1 MADTSDSDSSDS
13 SSGDP
18 LEVSPETES
27 VIASLVDDEYITRQI
42 TEFRQVL
49 LNKAEEESEFYLE
62 ERLLSLQLGA
72 EFSNDLVSNS
82 NEEEA
87 LPPEIQTRILV
98 RLVESYYIGQGE
110 LVALGRNLT
119 SFHKALQPF
128 WKEIKPGS
136 STFSKL
142 PGETSADIFE
152 HLKSVFSTEDA
163 KSASIFFRA
172 FCYANHRLDYS
183 SSVNDTLLDAY
194 CLCFFTI
201 QVLQGSF
208 HGIDLDIGSIHT
220 MIDDEFFDGKSHD
233 DIELTSEDI
242 LWCFCHLLLRIG
254 SVIRSKHGL
263 DYYNGIFAEPY
274 SVIMKEELLVARL
287 SMDLRPESPASFYA
301 AYRMIMDTR
310 RILPEKMQSG
320 WLEPAYGF
328 AVQGLVKAEKWNDP
342 FYLYIFIIIRA
353 FWLPTLMEAPDSYSF
368 GEIRSRIESS
378 HEYKAEAK
386 EYIPSHQF
394 WFAEQHEV
402 LLRIVLKTFPI
413 DDDFEITFPLMDCVT
428 FRPIQPKGKKTTEP
442 PSSP

>member
-1 MADTSDSDSSDS
+1 MADTIDRDSDDS
-13 SSGDP
+13 NGDAGD
-18 LEVSPETES
+18 VSPEVES
-27 VIASLVDDEYITRQI
+27 VIASLVDDEYIAKQI
-42 TEFRQVL
+42 TEFRQAL
-49 LNKAEEESEFYLE
+49 LDKAEEESEFYLE

-72 EFSNDLVSNS
+72 EFSSALVSHS
-82 NEEEA
+82 NEEKE
-87 LPPEIQTRILV
+87 LPPEMVTRILV
-98 RLVESYYIGQGE
+98 RVVEAYYIGQGDV
-110 LVALGRNLT
+110 VALGRHLT

-128 WKEIKPGS
+128 WKETDPGS
-136 STFSKL
+136 SVFSKL

-152 HLKSVFSTEDA
+152 QLKSVFSSEDA
-163 KSASIFFRA
+163 KNPSIFFRA
-172 FCYANHRLDYS
+172 FCYAHHRLDYS
-183 SSVNDTLLDAY
+183 SLVDDTLLDAY

-263 DYYNGIFAEPY
+263 DFYNGIFAEPY
-274 SVIMKEELLVARL
+274 SVIMKEELLVTRL

-301 AYRMIMDTR
+301 AYRMVVDTR

-328 AVQGLVKAEKWNDP
+328 AVQGLSKAEKWNDP
-342 FYLYIFIIIRA
+342 FFLYIFLVIRA
-353 FWLPTLMEAPDSYSF
+353 FWLPTSMETPHSYSF
-368 GEIRSRIESS
+368 GEIRARIEAAN
-378 HEYKAEAK
+378 EYKEEAK

-402 LLRIVLKTFPI
+402 LLRNILKAFPF
-413 DDDFEITFPLMDCVT
+413 DDDFEITFPLMDCIT
-428 FRPIQPKGKKTTEP
+428 FRPIQPKGKKAANTS
-442 PSSP
+442 PSSL